1 MTTADIATARIA
13 PAVVEDVDAA
23 LAAKV
28 EPIRETAFGRI
39 ITVASK
45 IGDQPPLRVLCGAT
59 IAIGLLSAQPRLTR
73 AGLRMIVAHTLAT
86 ASKNFLKRRIDRT
99 RPTARTAGD
108 DHRVRPGTQAAH
120 EETSFPSGH
129 SAGAMAVGAAFAR
142 IFPEYRIGA
151 LGGAGVVALAQVPRG
166 SHYLSDVVA
175 GSAIGA
181 ASEAALDRLIG
192 LAIRH
197 GDRLGSDRRQT
208 ARLREL
214 EKVQEGARN
223 VG

>member
-1 MTTADIATARIA
+1 MTTAAVDAARIA
-13 PAVVEDVDAA
+13 PAAVEDIDAA
-23 LAAKV
+23 LDAEV
-28 EPIRETAFGRI
+28 DPFRETAAVQAVA
-39 ITVASK
+39 VASK
-45 IGDQPPLRVLCGAT
+45 VGDQPPMRVFCGAT

-99 RPTARTAGD
+99 RPDARAAGD
-108 DHRVRPGTQAAH
+108 DHRLRPGTHAAH

-129 SAGAMAVGAAFAR
+129 SAGALAAGAAFAR
-142 IFPEYRIGA
+142 EFPEYRIGA
-151 LGGAGVVALAQVPRG
+151 LCSAGAVALAQVPRG
-166 SHYLSDVVA
+166 SHYLSDVAA

-192 LAIRH
+192 LATRH
-197 GDRLGSDRRQT
+197 GERLGSDRRRA

-214 EKVQEGARN
+214 ERVQEGARH
-223 VG
+223 VR